1 MPTGD
6 REFLLGRV
14 VFSGD
19 EEAESVRFAQLL
31 ASVEEAAISELLG
44 QIDESDYSPT
54 DWARALLGF
63 DSWLEKQGVEARP
76 FGEMVGYV
84 HCCTLGNAKTIASP
98 ELEVVLLQCLENFG
112 FEAVRGS
119 HD

>member
-14 VFSGD
+14 VFGGD

-31 ASVEEAAISELLG
+31 AKVEEAAISELLG

-54 DWARALLGF
+54 DWAKALLRF
-63 DSWLEKQGVEARP
+63 DSWLAEQGVEARP
-76 FGEMVGYV
+76 FREMVGYL
-84 HCCTLGNAKTIASP
+84 HCCTLGNAKEIALP
-98 ELEVVLLQCLENFG
+98 ELEAVLFQCLESFG